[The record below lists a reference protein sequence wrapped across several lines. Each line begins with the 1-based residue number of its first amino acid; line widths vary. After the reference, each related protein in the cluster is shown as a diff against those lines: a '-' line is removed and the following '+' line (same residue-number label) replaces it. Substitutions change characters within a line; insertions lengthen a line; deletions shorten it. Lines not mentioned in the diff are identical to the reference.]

1 MKNALLTA
9 MLAGFL
15 LFALSACGGGQSADA
30 GSDGSTEGAGGA
42 NPDTLR
48 VALLPDENANTVIQ
62 NNQAL
67 EGYLEEKLDKDI
79 ELVVTTDYS
88 SMIEAMKRGR
98 LELAYFGPLSYVLA
112 SQEADIE
119 PFAALIDEGEDE
131 PVYYSILIGNA
142 EEGVDELSD
151 AEGKNVAFGDPAST
165 SSHLI
170 PKGMLLDEA
179 DMKAGP
185 DYQEQFTG
193 SHDAVAL
200 AVQNGNAAVG
210 GMSKPIYEALVEKG
224 TIDGEQVKVLK
235 ESEPYPNYPWTM
247 QANLDPELKEQIRS
261 TFLNLED
268 REVLDPFEASG
279 FAPVEDADYD
289 KVRELADRLGL
300 APEKLAQ

>member
-1 MKNALLTA
+1 MKNTLLAALLS
-9 MLAGFL
+9 GFL
-15 LFALSACGGGQSADA
+15 LFMLSACGGGQSADA
-30 GSDGSTEGAGGA
+30 GSDGSTEGSGGA

-62 NNQAL
+62 NNQPL
-67 EGYLEEKLDKDI
+67 KSYLEDELDKDI

-98 LELAYFGPLSYVLA
+98 LELGYFGPLSYVLA
-112 SQEADIE
+112 SQEAEIE

-142 EEGVDELSD
+142 AEGVDEFSD
-151 AEGKNVAFGDPAST
+151 AEGENVAYGDPAST

-170 PKGMLLDEA
+170 PKGILLDAAGMEA
-179 DMKAGP
+179 GQ

-200 AVQNGNAAVG
+200 AVQNGNAAIG

-224 TIDGEQVKVLK
+224 TIDGEQVKVL
-235 ESEPYPNYPWTM
+235 EQSEPYPNYPWTM
-247 QANLDPELKEQIRS
+247 QANLDSDLKEQIRS
-261 TFLNLED
+261 TFLDMED
-268 REVLDPFEASG
+268 REVLDPFEADG
-279 FAPVEDADYD
+279 FASVEDSDYD
-289 KVRELADRLGL
+289 KVRELADKVGL
-300 APEKLAQ
+300 APEELAQ